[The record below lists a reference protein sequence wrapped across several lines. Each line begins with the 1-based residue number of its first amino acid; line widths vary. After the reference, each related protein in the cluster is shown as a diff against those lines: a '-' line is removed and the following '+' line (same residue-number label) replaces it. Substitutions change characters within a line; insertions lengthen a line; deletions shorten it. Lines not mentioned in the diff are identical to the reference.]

1 MKNSKLVKS
10 LLTIVMLIMISMFM
24 VGQVYADEYQDLS
37 TAING
42 TSSGSNSASNRA
54 ANNAASG
61 SSSLN
66 SASRG
71 NNTLTTNGSNTANTA
86 NTSTYN
92 STNLPYTGIGDSIP
106 TVILIVVFGISA
118 VYAYKKIKDYRN
130 I

>member
-10 LLTIVMLIMISMFM
+10 LLTIVMIIMMSMFM
-24 VGQVYADEYQDLS
+24 VGQVYAEDYQDLS

-42 TSSGSNSASNRA
+42 TGSGSNSTG
-54 ANNAASG
+54 NNTKGNTSSG

-66 SASRG
+66 STSRG